1 MEPDQ
6 IDVILEQWR
15 KERPDLDLTPMGVF
29 GRISVLARVLESRV
43 DTVFTAH
50 RLRQGEFDVLTALRR
65 SGPPYTLIPSELS
78 AMLMM
83 SRAGMTNRIDRLVAA
98 GYVERTVDP
107 AARRSFRVALTD
119 EGRRVVDETMTEH
132 DHPPAAHRR
141 PPRSRPHHSRRVPP
155 APAPDPDPLSQRR
168 TPPRHTAAI
177 LAVAVTSVVGSP
189 AARSA
194 RRPGRSPP
202 PPRCGGP
209 RRRWFPL
216 PRKDPGRQNMFSSVV
231 TPSSTVG
238 STTSNYRGH

>member
-107 AARRSFRVALTD
+107 ADRRSFRVALTD

-132 DHPPAAHRR
+132 ATTLQRLTDGLPAADLTTLGE
-141 PPRSRPHHSRRVPP
+141 S
-155 APAPDPDPLSQRR
+155 L
-168 TPPRHTAAI
+168 RHLLQT
-177 LAVAVTSVVGSP
+177 LT
-189 AARSA
+189 R
-194 RRPGRSPP
+194 
-202 PPRCGGP
+202 
-209 RRRWFPL
+209 
-216 PRKDPGRQNMFSSVV
+216 
-231 TPSSTVG
+231 
-238 STTSNYRGH
+238 